1 MKTEKKKM
9 NKKQLQILGIVLI
22 VIICVIG
29 VSYAY
34 WRLTLSQTGVNE
46 IASSC
51 FDITLSNEQND
62 INLQKAYP
70 ISDEEGMNLT
80 PYTFTITNNCD
91 AFAEYQINLEVLEGT
106 TLNSEYIKA
115 VLNSE
120 NPKILS
126 EKEQVEKTLENAT
139 TSYKLKTGYLEAN
152 ESKTYELRLW
162 MDYDTPATED
172 AMNKLFQSKITIT
185 ASYVPEIPQNTLM
198 KGPDFEITFTP
209 EKILTTTKTK
219 ELFSVTGDATIQEA
233 LEFFMLNINSD
244 SFWQYSN
251 QILTINFET
260 EMNPPENAS
269 YTYDVSERQDG
280 SIMAYLVPNNS
291 LGDTDDMMFYDLYI
305 QANGKI
311 IANQDFS
318 GWFAGMQYLFQING
332 TENIDTSNVTNMS
345 NLFAG
350 TGLAAVD
357 LSSNSEESPFSVNIN
372 LDFLNTSSVTDMSS
386 MFAFSL
392 LQNILGV
399 NESISKFDTSNVED
413 IRNMFLYTLGT
424 IVEGTTSK
432 IDISNWNTFNVRDMS
447 GLFGLYQGNE
457 IIMGEINTSNVT
469 NMKGM
474 FFTTSSSTLTS
485 LDLSGI
491 STESVTDMSY
501 MFSGLSSLTTL
512 DVSHFDTSK
521 VTDMSGMFF
530 ALSSLTT
537 LDVSHF
543 KTSKVTNMSAMFV
556 GLDMQELNLT
566 SFDTSNTTNMSGMF
580 QATRLDTTLDLS
592 SFNTTK
598 VTDLSGM
605 FAFTDIDTVDL
616 SSFDTSSVTN
626 FASMFT
632 TDSSRAGVKNA
643 IYGPNFVY
651 RNNADVTDMFYYV
664 NTNRP
669 TDPSWEGVL

>member
-22 VIICVIG
+22 VIICIIG

-70 ISDEEGMNLT
+70 ISDKEGMNLT
-80 PYTFTITNNCD
+80 PYTFTITNHCD

-198 KGPDFEITFTP
+198 KGPDFEIAFTP
-209 EKILTTTKTK
+209 EIILAASS
-219 ELFSVTGDATIQEA
+219 EEDLFSVTGDAIIQSSAE
-233 LEFFMLNINSD
+233 LFMLNIDSD

-251 QILTINFET
+251 QILTINFEV

-280 SIMAYLVPNNS
+280 SVMAYLVPNNS
-291 LGDTDDMMFYDLYI
+291 LGDTGEIVFYDLYI
-305 QANGKI
+305 QANGEI

-318 GWFAGMQYLFQING
+318 GWFAGMFYLFQING

-350 TGLAAVD
+350 SGYFALITKTGEIPEITA
-357 LSSNSEESPFSVNIN
+357 NIN
-372 LDFLNTSSVTDMSS
+372 LNFLNTSSVTDMSG
-386 MFAFSL
+386 MFAFSF
-392 LQNILGV
+392 LQNILSV
-399 NESISKFDTSNVED
+399 NESISKFDTSNVEN
-413 IRNMFLYTLGT
+413 IRNMFLYTMD
-424 IVEGTTSK
+424 IVQEGTTSK
-432 IDISNWNTFNVRDMS
+432 IDISNWNTSNVRDMS
-447 GLFGLYQGNE
+447 GLFGLYRGNE
-457 IIMGEINTSNVT
+457 IIIKGINTTNVT

-474 FFTTSSSTLTS
+474 FATFSKYLTS

-491 STESVTDMSY
+491 STENVTDMSW
-501 MFSGLSSLTTL
+501 MFAETRSLTTL
-512 DVSHFDTSK
+512 DLSNFNTSK
-521 VTDMSGMFF
+521 VTDMSSMFYG
-530 ALSSLTT
+530 LSSLTA

-543 KTSKVTNMSAMFV
+543 KTSKVTDMSWMFA
-556 GLDMQELNLT
+556 GLDMQELNLS
-566 SFDTSNTTNMSGMF
+566 SFDTSNTTNMLGMF
-580 QATRLDTTLDLS
+580 QSTRLDTTLDLS

-598 VTDLSGM
+598 VTDLSAM